1 MENLRGLVTRAQ
13 SGFYVVQTEAGELMC
28 RLRGRLKRGPRAEDI
43 VAIGDRVEVARV
55 DDETGMIEAVLP
67 RQRALVRQAPT
78 PRGEYKQIIVANPDQ
93 AVFVFACQQPAPRF
107 GMLDRFLVIAEK
119 QEIPAV
125 IVANKVDLVGRQGAE
140 EMFGG
145 YQQVGYPVLYT
156 SVKTG
161 AGIEQ
166 LRQQLT
172 GRLSVL
178 SGPSGVGKSSLLN
191 VLRPGLGLE
200 VNAVS
205 EATSKGKHTTVFRE
219 LFALDPASYVADTPG
234 IKALALWDIE
244 PEELDGYFPEL
255 RALVPLCEYNDCTHM
270 DEPNCAVLDAVSS
283 GAIPE
288 SRYQSYVRMRTGA
301 EEE

>member
-1 MENLRGLVTRAQ
+1 MENLRGLITRSQ

-43 VAIGDRVEVARV
+43 VAIGDRVEVSRI
-55 DDETGMIEAVLP
+55 DDETGMIEEVLP
-67 RQRALVRQAPT
+67 RERALVRQAPT

-93 AVFVFACQQPAPRF
+93 AVFVFACQKPEPRF

-125 IVANKVDLVGRQGAE
+125 VVANKIDLVGQQQAERQ
-140 EMFGG
+140 FGR
-145 YQQVGYPVLYT
+145 YQQIGYPVFYT
-156 SVKTG
+156 SAETG
-161 AGIEQ
+161 TGLEQ
-166 LRQQLT
+166 LRQQLVN
-172 GRLSVL
+172 RLSVL

-191 VLRPGLGLE
+191 ALRPGLGLE

-205 EATSKGKHTTVFRE
+205 EATSRGKHTTVFRE
-219 LFALDPASYVADTPG
+219 LFALDEHSYVADTPG

-244 PEELDGYFPEL
+244 PEELDGYFPEM
-255 RALVPLCEYNDCTHM
+255 RALVPLCEYNDCTHF
-270 DEPNCAVLDAVSS
+270 DEPNCAVLDAVEAGSI
-283 GAIPE
+283 AE

-301 EEE
+301 EEV